1 MSGER
6 ITRLFEL
13 GAEPERRSWVER
25 YLNFMEERGTPVAHL
40 PIVGKKPLD
49 LWKFY
54 TAVREIGGLAMV
66 NRWGSFCCQ
75 EANRSAQG
83 SLVLLDSQNMKKVPE
98 VEVGFTSTAL
108 QKKQR
113 RDLAGRLEGRGILT

>member
-1 MSGER
+1 MIFQKPNPNSSSMSGER

-75 EANRSAQG
+75 EANRSTQG
-83 SLVLLDSQNMKKVPE
+83 SLVLVDSQK
-98 VEVGFTSTAL
+98 
-108 QKKQR
+108 
-113 RDLAGRLEGRGILT
+113 

>member
-66 NRWGSFCCQ
+66 NRWGSF
-75 EANRSAQG
+75 
-83 SLVLLDSQNMKKVPE
+83 LLPGGK
-98 VEVGFTSTAL
+98 
-108 QKKQR
+108 QKH
-113 RDLAGRLEGRGILT
+113 AGVSSSG

>member
-1 MSGER
+1 MSIFLSFLSITLQKPNPNSSSMSGER

-49 LWKFY
+49 LWKLY

-66 NRWGSFCCQ
+66 KRRRQ
-75 EANRSAQG
+75 
-83 SLVLLDSQNMKKVPE
+83 
-98 VEVGFTSTAL
+98 
-108 QKKQR
+108 QR
-113 RDLAGRLEGRGILT
+113 RDLVVVDSQK